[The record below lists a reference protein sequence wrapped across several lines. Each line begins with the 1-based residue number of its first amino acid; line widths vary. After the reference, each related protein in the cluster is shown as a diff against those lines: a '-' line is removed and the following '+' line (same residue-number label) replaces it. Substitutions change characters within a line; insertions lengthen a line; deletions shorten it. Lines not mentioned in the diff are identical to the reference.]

1 MLRLFITICI
11 FLSSLAYANKAD
23 ILKVKAICSTTN
35 ICTFF
40 VTVKH
45 KDTGWKHFANKYEIL
60 TLDKKIIATR
70 VLHHPHVEEQP
81 FTRSISNVKI
91 PKNTNSVIIRAH
103 DLVHGY
109 GGKESLIKIP

>member
-1 MLRLFITICI
+1 MLRLLIILSV
-11 FLSSLAYANKAD
+11 FLSGSIYANKAD
-23 ILKVKAICSTTN
+23 VLKVKSICSEDN

-40 VTVKH
+40 VTLRH
-45 KDTGWKHFANKYEIL
+45 EDTGWKHFANRYEIL

-81 FTRSISNVKI
+81 FTRSISNIKI

-109 GGKESLIKIP
+109 GGKEAVVEL